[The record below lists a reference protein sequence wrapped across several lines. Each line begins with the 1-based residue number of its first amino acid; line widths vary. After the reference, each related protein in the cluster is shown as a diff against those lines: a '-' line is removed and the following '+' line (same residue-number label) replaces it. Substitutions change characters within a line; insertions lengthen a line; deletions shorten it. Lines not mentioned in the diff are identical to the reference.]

1 MRIFFLL
8 CFYAFQSFGLAD
20 GKYEITSFSRTFYD
34 DNVFMRAAGSHKTDT
49 FYYSQSFGIKAK
61 FFRDKWSLNATPEIR
76 YRQVDN
82 VTQFFGSAAIKG
94 KQEFGPLVTLET
106 SNKFAHSERDP
117 SDIDDDLDVTY
128 FSNKLN
134 NTLTWQPRYLTKLK
148 AGYNYST
155 KQWSDNLPISETE
168 STNGD
173 FTKEEYTFTL
183 EQIIHKRFILEVVG
197 KTSELEYNGD
207 RGGLN
212 TSTAY
217 TQYSYIPNSFTI
229 LKLNYGMIWSDI
241 ENKSGIITKY
251 TTPTYGANLTFFTPR
266 GTVLGFN
273 MVYEVMDSSIAY
285 WNMKENLK
293 TQIMFKYPITPK
305 LEVSAM
311 GAHLITNYK
320 DFGNRY
326 EGLNLTREEEVF
338 VSSITLSWRYNRN
351 HYAEIGY
358 QGLHLFNDA
367 ADVFKNKVF
376 LGYKVTF

>member
-1 MRIFFLL
+1 MRLLFLL
-8 CFYAFQSFGLAD
+8 CLLATTALA
-20 GKYEITSFSRTFYD
+20 KVEITSFSRIFYD
-34 DNVFMRAAGSHKTDT
+34 DNVFMRAAGSSKTNT
-49 FYYSQSFGIKAK
+49 FYFSQSLNAK
-61 FFRDKWSLNATPEIR
+61 GNLFNDALTIQATPEIR
-76 YRQVDN
+76 HREVDSKTLMFGN
-82 VTQFFGSAAIKG
+82 VALKG
-94 KQEFGPLVTLET
+94 KVELTPKFLIESKNT
-106 SNKFAHSERDP
+106 FAHSEREP
-117 SDIDDDLDVTY
+117 SDLDDDLDVTY
-128 FSNKLN
+128 FSNKFN
-134 NTLTWQPRYLTKLK
+134 NTFTWQPRYLTKLK
-148 AGYNYST
+148 AGYNHST
-155 KQWSDNLPISETE
+155 KQWSDNLPLSETE

-173 FTKEEYTFTL
+173 FTKEEYTFTI

-197 KTSELEYNGD
+197 KTSQLEYNGD
-207 RGGLN
+207 RGGLD
-212 TSTAY
+212 TSILY

-229 LKLNYGMIWSDI
+229 LKVNYGAIWSDI
-241 ENKSGIITKY
+241 ENRSGNITKY

-266 GTVLGFN
+266 GTILGFN

-376 LGYKVTF
+376 LGYRYKF